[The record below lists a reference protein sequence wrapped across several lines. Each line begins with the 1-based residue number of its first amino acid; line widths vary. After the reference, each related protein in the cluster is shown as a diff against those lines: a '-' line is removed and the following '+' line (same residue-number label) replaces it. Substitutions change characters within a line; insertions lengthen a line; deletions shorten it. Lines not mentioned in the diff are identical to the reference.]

1 MAKDF
6 PLHPWKRLLGLLQL
20 ERKDI
25 FQIGYYAIFSG
36 FMALTLP
43 LGIQAIINL
52 IQGAQMSTSWVVLVV
67 LVTIGVAFA
76 GALQLMQLRI
86 IETIQQRIF
95 TRASFELSYRFPK
108 IKMEELRAYYPPEL
122 ANRFFDTLIIQKGL
136 SKILIDVPSAL
147 LQILFAL
154 LLLSF
159 YHPFFIVFGFMLL
172 GLIYVVFKYTAAKGL
187 KSSLEESEHKYRV
200 AHWIQEIARSIVSF
214 KLSGK
219 TQLALTKNDSLV
231 KEYLMAREKHFKV
244 LVIQF
249 IQMIGFKVIVTIG
262 LLLIGG
268 ALVLNQEMNIG
279 QFVAAEIIII
289 LVISSV
295 EKLIFGLESFYDV
308 LTSLEKLGKVVDK
321 ELEPQSG
328 DVIAQETQFNLVLK
342 SMAYSVEDRST
353 PILRDISLKIEP
365 KSRILI
371 TGESG
376 SGKSTLLRLLAGIIQ
391 PTAGQIQV
399 NNAAMRSLNLNGYR
413 DLLGLSLS
421 EESPFEGTIKE
432 NVTFGNQAI
441 TDDHIK
447 QVFAAIGLS
456 AFLGDQENGLMTVL
470 KPEGKQVPYT
480 ISKKL
485 ILARAILKSPKLLI
499 LEDPLD
505 QFTNEETTRIIDYLT
520 DSARPWSL
528 VVVSANK
535 QWESACSA
543 ILHLSNGKIL

>member
-342 SMAYSVEDRST
+342 NMAYSVEDRST
-353 PILRDISLKIEP
+353 PILRDISLKIDP

-456 AFLGDQENGLMTVL
+456 VFLGDQENGLMTVL